1 MKNNNPK
8 GAEWRRWDLHVH
20 TKDTFKND
28 QFISGDFNSF
38 CDCLFEKALSK
49 EIAVIGITDYF
60 NIANYKKVI
69 NYLANIDTNSKFD
82 EIQKEKIKD
91 ILILPNIELRVLPVT
106 DSGRLVNFHCVFNPD
121 YIESLDDDF
130 FNSIHMSIG
139 DEEYNMNETGLK
151 KLGLSKG
158 ATNETALQ
166 KGIESFVVSPSDLIN
181 LFKKKPNLRKNT
193 LTIVSNSNKDGNS
206 AYQKH
211 YDFFEEVDK
220 ESLESIRKS
229 IYHLSDL
236 IFSSNPKD
244 KDYFLGRKKNAE
256 GKIIDDEKIVANKCG
271 SLKGCIHGSDAH
283 NEDELFEPN
292 NELFC
297 WLKADPTFDGLLQVL
312 IEPEERIY
320 IGKIPPI
327 NERVK
332 SNRTKYIKSI
342 AIDCIDGYDG
352 KHGKWFKDI
361 EIDLN
366 SELVAIIGNKGSGK
380 SALADII
387 GLCGYSKNQ
396 KDFSFLHKDKFRNGN
411 VSKYFEAKLTWESN
425 VINPKILSDSSDNGE
440 IEMVKYLPQGY
451 FERLTNEISTTEAF
465 QKEIENV
472 VFTHLKD
479 EDKLGFQSFDEL
491 IVHHK
496 QSVERE
502 IKLLV
507 DSLSD
512 LNTQIIKLERKL
524 NPNYKAEILNKLK
537 QKESELQALIEPI
550 QVKNPSEDK
559 EISAQNKSILEDIEK
574 IKVEIG
580 QKEKIISDKE
590 KEKNDLLMELRDLK
604 ELKKEIEFR
613 IEEIKSFKEHRKPI
627 FEKYNLDFNILLNI
641 TSNLE
646 SLNTLIDKKEE
657 ELLKTKE
664 YLGEV
669 LSNVPE
675 FISLKK
681 QLENLYSKLDKEQEK
696 LDTTLRQYQ
705 LYLKDKKDWEDKK
718 NKITGSESI
727 PDTILF
733 FKKEL
738 DYLVNSLEAEIQ
750 KKKESRIEISEK
762 IFEKK
767 QDVIKIYKDV
777 KQKLD
782 TIIEENTDLLDSY
795 KINIEARLS
804 LNNNF
809 RDSFFRNFNQNQVG
823 TFYSIEGGNVQFN
836 KLIKEIDFDNKESVK
851 HFLTNTVEAI
861 FEDKRDNYNNAKRYL
876 DGQVKDPID
885 LYNSLFS
892 LSFLDYNYQLM
903 QGKKK
908 LQQLSPGER
917 GALLLI
923 FYLLLDKDN
932 KPLIIDQPEDNL
944 DNHSV
949 ANILVPFIRKAK
961 ANRQIILVTHNPNLA
976 VVSDAEQVIFVNI
989 DKENDY
995 TFEYESGSI
1004 ENRKIN
1010 EKIVQVLEG
1019 AMPAFNKRKQ
1029 KYYEEKAL

>member
-1 MKNNNPK
+1 MKNKYSK
-8 GAEWRRWDLHVH
+8 GAEWRRWDLHIH

-28 QFISGDFNSF
+28 QFISSDFNSF
-38 CDCLFEKALSK
+38 CDCLFEKALAK
-49 EIAVIGITDYF
+49 NIAVIGITDYF
-60 NIANYKKVI
+60 NIANYKKVL
-69 NYLANIDTNSKFD
+69 NYLAIIDTNSKFN

-106 DSGRLVNFHCVFNPD
+106 DNGRLVNFHCVFNPD
-121 YIESLDDDF
+121 YIASLEDDF

-139 DEEYNMNETGLK
+139 NEEYNMNETGLK

-220 ESLESIRKS
+220 ASLESIRKS

-244 KDYFLGRKKNAE
+244 KDYFLGKKKNAE
-256 GKIIDDEKIVANKCG
+256 GKITDNEKIVASKCG

-283 NEDELFEPN
+283 REEELFEPD

-297 WLKADPTFDGLLQVL
+297 WIKADPTFDGLKQVL
-312 IEPEERIY
+312 IEPEERIF
-320 IGKIPPI
+320 IGKTPPI
-327 NERVK
+327 FEKLND
-332 SNRTKYIKSI
+332 NRTKYIKGLT
-342 AIDCIDGYDG
+342 IDWVNGYDG
-352 KHGKWFKDI
+352 KHGKWFKKVDV
-361 EIDLN
+361 ELN
-366 SELVAIIGNKGSGK
+366 PEMVAIIGNKGSGK

-387 GLCGYSKNQ
+387 GLCGYYKNQ
-396 KDFSFLHKDKFRNGN
+396 KDFSFLNRDKFRSGN

-425 VINPKILSDSSDNGE
+425 LVNPRMLFDSSDNGE

-507 DSLSD
+507 DSLSG

-524 NPNYKAEILNKLK
+524 NPGYKAEILNKLK
-537 QKESELQALIEPI
+537 QKESELHALIEPI
-550 QVKNPSEDK
+550 QVKNPTED
-559 EISAQNKSILEDIEK
+559 EEVSAQNKLILEEIEK
-574 IKVEIG
+574 IKEDIG
-580 QKEKIISDKE
+580 KIELSILDREQEKSG
-590 KEKNDLLMELRDLK
+590 LLLELRDLK
-604 ELKKEIEFR
+604 GLKKEIEFKV
-613 IEEIKSFKEHRKPI
+613 EEINSFKEQLKLTV
-627 FEKYNLDFNILLNI
+627 EKYNLDFNTLLNV

-646 SLNTLIDKKEE
+646 SLNTLIDKKDR
-657 ELLKTKE
+657 ELRKTKE
-664 YLGEV
+664 FLGEEP
-669 LSNVPE
+669 SSVPE

-681 QLENLYSKLDKEQEK
+681 QLEDFNSKLGKEQEK

-705 LYLKDKKDWEDKK
+705 LYLKDKKEWEAKK
-718 NKITGSESI
+718 NKITGNELT

-733 FKKEL
+733 FKKEIEYL
-738 DYLVNSLEAEIQ
+738 DDSLISEIQ
-750 KKKESRIEISEK
+750 KNKESRIEISET
-762 IFEKK
+762 IFDKK
-767 QDVIKIYKDV
+767 QDVVKVYKDV

-782 TIIEENTDLLDSY
+782 SIIEENTELLGSY
-795 KINIEARLS
+795 RINIDANLS
-804 LNNNF
+804 FNPNY
-809 RDSFFRNFNQNQVG
+809 RDEFLSSILKNQAG
-823 TFYSIEGGNVQFN
+823 TFYSNEGGYVQFN
-836 KLIKEIDFDNKESVK
+836 KLVKDIDFDNKENVKAFLDSVID
-851 HFLTNTVEAI
+851 AI
-861 FEDKRDNYNNAKRYL
+861 FNDKRENNNQKRYIEE
-876 DGQVKDPID
+876 QVRDPLAFYD
-885 LYNSLFS
+885 NLFS

-976 VVSDAEQVIFVNI
+976 VVSDAEQVIYVNI
-989 DKENDY
+989 DKENEYD
-995 TFEYESGSI
+995 FEYQSGSI
-1004 ENRKIN
+1004 ENRIIN

-1019 AMPAFNKRKQ
+1019 AMPAFNKRKR
-1029 KYYEEKAL
+1029 KYYEERS

>member
-1 MKNNNPK
+1 M
-8 GAEWRRWDLHVH
+8 
-20 TKDTFKND
+20 
-28 QFISGDFNSF
+28 
-38 CDCLFEKALSK
+38 LFEKALSN

-60 NIANYKKVI
+60 NIANYKKVLSYLNELVI
-69 NYLANIDTNSKFD
+69 NPKFD
-82 EIQKEKIKD
+82 DAQKEKIKD
-91 ILILPNIELRVLPVT
+91 IFILPNIELRVLPVT
-106 DSGRLVNFHCVFNPD
+106 DSGRLVNFHCLFNPD
-121 YIESLDDDF
+121 YVSSLDDDF

-139 DEEYNMNETGLK
+139 NDEYHMNETGLK

-158 ATNETALQ
+158 ASNETALQ
-166 KGIESFVVSPSDLIN
+166 NGIESFVVSPSDLIN

-193 LTIVSNSNKDGNS
+193 ITIVSNSNKDGNS

-211 YDFFEEVDK
+211 YDFFEKVDK
-220 ESLESIRKS
+220 TSLEEIRKS

-236 IFSSNPKD
+236 IFSSNKKD
-244 KDYFLGRKKNAE
+244 KDYFLGKKRNA
-256 GKIIDDEKIVANKCG
+256 GGNIIDDDKTVINKCG

-283 NEDELFEPN
+283 TENELFSPA

-297 WLKADPTFDGLLQVL
+297 FVKSDPTFDGLKQVL
-312 IEPEERIY
+312 IEPEERLF
-320 IGKIPPI
+320 IGKTPPI
-327 NERVK
+327 FEKVK
-332 SNRTKYIKSI
+332 NNRTKYIKGI
-342 AIDCIDGYDG
+342 AIDWTDSYDG
-352 KHGKWFKDI
+352 KHGKWFKKVNL
-361 EIDLN
+361 ELN
-366 SELVAIIGNKGSGK
+366 PELVAIIGNKGSGK

-387 GLCGYSKNQ
+387 GLCGYYKNQ
-396 KDFSFLHKDKFRNGN
+396 KDFSFLNAEKFRSGK

-425 VINPKILSDSSDNGE
+425 EVIPKLLSDNSDNGE

-451 FERLTNEISTTEAF
+451 FERLTNEISTTQAF

-479 EDKLGFQSFDEL
+479 EDRLGFQSFDDL
-491 IVHHK
+491 IEHHK

-502 IKLLV
+502 IKSLIE
-507 DSLSD
+507 SLSD
-512 LNTQIIKLERKL
+512 LNNQIIKLERKL
-524 NPNYKAEILNKLK
+524 NPNYKSEIQNKLK

-550 QVKNPSEDK
+550 QVKNPTED
-559 EISAQNKSILEDIEK
+559 EEVSAQNKLILEEIEK

-580 QKEKIISDKE
+580 KIEKSISDRGQ
-590 KEKNDLLMELRDLK
+590 EKNGLLIELRDLK
-604 ELKKEIEFR
+604 DLKKEIEFKV
-613 IEEIKSFKEHRKPI
+613 EEITSFKEQRKLI
-627 FEKYNLDFNILLNI
+627 VEKYNLDFNTLLNV

-646 SLNTLIDKKEE
+646 SIVLLISKKEK
-657 ELLKTKE
+657 ELQTAKE
-664 YLGEV
+664 FLGEEISV
-669 LSNVPE
+669 VPE

-681 QLENLYSKLDKEQEK
+681 QLENFNLKLGKEQEK

-705 LYLKDKKDWEDKK
+705 LYLIDKK
-718 NKITGSESI
+718 NWEDRKSKIIGSALK

-738 DYLVNSLEAEIQ
+738 EYLDSLLDTEIQ
-750 KKKESRIEISEK
+750 KYKESRIEISEK
-762 IFEKK
+762 IFDKK
-767 QDVIKIYKDV
+767 QDVIKVYKDV

-782 TIIEENTDLLDSY
+782 TIIEDNTDLLGSY
-795 KINIEARLS
+795 KINIEARLA
-804 LNNNF
+804 LDNNF
-809 RDSFFRNFNQNQVG
+809 RETFFRNINQNQVG

-836 KLIKEIDFDNKESVK
+836 KLIKEIDFDNKGDVRS
-851 HFLTNTVEAI
+851 FLTNTIEAI
-861 FEDKRDNYNNAKRYL
+861 FEDKRETYSNAKRYL
-876 DGQVKDPID
+876 DGQVKDPLD

-976 VVSDAEQVIFVNI
+976 VVSDAEQVIYVNI

-995 TFEYESGSI
+995 TFEYQSGSI
-1004 ENRKIN
+1004 ENRVIN
-1010 EKIVQVLEG
+1010 ERIVQVLEG

-1029 KYYEEKAL
+1029 KYYE

>member
-1 MKNNNPK
+1 MEKNYPK
-8 GAEWRRWDLHVH
+8 GAEWRRWDLHIH

-28 QFISGDFNSF
+28 QFISSDFNSF
-38 CDCLFEKALSK
+38 CDSLFEKALAK
-49 EIAVIGITDYF
+49 NIAVIGITDYF
-60 NIANYKKVI
+60 NIANYKKVL
-69 NYLANIDTNSKFD
+69 NYLAIIDTNLKFN

-106 DSGRLVNFHCVFNPD
+106 DNGRLVNFHCLFNPD
-121 YIESLDDDF
+121 YIASLEDDF

-139 DEEYNMNETGLK
+139 NEEYNMNETGLK

-181 LFKKKPNLRKNT
+181 LFKKKPNLRKKT

-220 ESLESIRKS
+220 ASLESIRKS

-236 IFSSNPKD
+236 IFSSNPND
-244 KDYFLGRKKNAE
+244 KDYFLGKKKNAE
-256 GKIIDDEKIVANKCG
+256 GKIIDNEKIVASKCG

-283 NEDELFEPN
+283 SEEELFEPD

-297 WLKADPTFDGLLQVL
+297 WLKADPTFDGLFQVL

-320 IGKIPPI
+320 IGKTPPI
-327 NERVK
+327 IEKVIN
-332 SNRTKYIKSI
+332 NRTKYIKRI

-387 GLCGYSKNQ
+387 GLCGYYKNQ
-396 KDFSFLHKDKFRNGN
+396 RDFSFLHKDKFRSGN

-425 VINPKILSDSSDNGE
+425 VVNPKILSDSSDNGE

-472 VFTHLKD
+472 VFTHLKE

-496 QSVERE
+496 HSVDRE

-524 NPNYKAEILNKLK
+524 NPSYKAEIQNKLK

-550 QVKNPSEDK
+550 QVKNPTED
-559 EISAQNKSILEDIEK
+559 EEVSAQNKSILEEIEK
-574 IKVEIG
+574 IKDDIG
-580 QKEKIISDKE
+580 KIELSISDREQE
-590 KEKNDLLMELRDLK
+590 KSGLLIELRDLK
-604 ELKKEIEFR
+604 ELKKEIEFKV
-613 IEEIKSFKEHRKPI
+613 EELDSFKEQRKLI
-627 FEKYNLDFNILLNI
+627 VKKYNLDFNTLLNV
-641 TSNLE
+641 TNNLE
-646 SLNTLIDKKEE
+646 SLNVLVSKKED
-657 ELLKTKE
+657 ELRKVKE
-664 YLGEV
+664 FLGEEPSV
-669 LSNVPE
+669 IPE

-681 QLENLYSKLDKEQEK
+681 QLENLNSKLGKEQEK

-705 LYLKDKKDWEDKK
+705 IYLKDKKNWEDKK
-718 NKITGSESI
+718 SIISGSELT

-738 DYLVNSLEAEIQ
+738 EYLENLLVAEIR
-750 KKKESRIEISEK
+750 KNKEGRIEISEK

-767 QDVIKIYKDV
+767 QDVIKVYKDV
-777 KQKLD
+777 KLKLD
-782 TIIEENTDLLDSY
+782 TIIEENADLLDSY

-804 LNNNF
+804 FNNNF
-809 RDSFFRNFNQNQVG
+809 RDTFFRNINQNQVG

-836 KLIKEIDFDNKESVK
+836 KLIKEIDFDNKEDVRT
-851 HFLTNTVEAI
+851 FLASTIEAI
-861 FEDKRDNYNNAKRYL
+861 FEDKRDTYNNAKRYL
-876 DGQVKDPID
+876 DGQIKDPLD
-885 LYNSLFS
+885 LYNCLFS

-976 VVSDAEQVIFVNI
+976 VVSDAEQVIYVNI
-989 DKENDY
+989 DKENEYD
-995 TFEYESGSI
+995 FEYQSGSI
-1004 ENRKIN
+1004 ENRIIN

-1019 AMPAFNKRKQ
+1019 AMPAFNKRKR
-1029 KYYEEKAL
+1029 KYYEERS